1 MTDLQALNN
10 YCTLEIIEPQEIEKG
25 MILLPSVTNTTP
37 RWAKVL
43 SVGPGVTDGYG
54 TLRKPDVEVGEIV
67 YTMAH
72 GQYSIHKTKDGPD
85 NLAATSTLD
94 ILAILKDLDTLSIQP
109 LGSYIEIEKVELPDT
124 NEFGIEL
131 PDSKKVPTNIGI
143 VRAVGKGWTGPY
155 GNLIPMQVE
164 EGQAVV
170 FSPLRLMV
178 IDFTSLGRD
187 EKKYL
192 VNHGDIIGTIKL

>member
-10 YCTLEIIEPQEIEKG
+10 YCTLQIIEPQEIEKG
-25 MILLPSVTNTTP
+25 FILLPSVTNTTP

-54 TLRKPDVEVGEIV
+54 TLRKPDVEIGQTV

-72 GQYSIHKTKDGPD
+72 GQYSIHKTEDGPD
-85 NLAATSTLD
+85 NLSAASILD
-94 ILAILKDLDTLSIQP
+94 ILVILKDLDTLEIQP
-109 LGSYIEIEKVELPDT
+109 LGSYIEIEKVEVPVSEDAILLPD
-124 NEFGIEL
+124 N
-131 PDSKKVPTNIGI
+131 KAVPTNIGI
-143 VRAVGKGWTGPY
+143 VKTLGKGWTGPY
-155 GNLIPMQVE
+155 GNPIPMQVE
-164 EGQAVV
+164 PGQAVV
-170 FSPLRLMV
+170 FSPLRAMV

-192 VNHGDIIGTIKL
+192 INHGDIIGTIKL